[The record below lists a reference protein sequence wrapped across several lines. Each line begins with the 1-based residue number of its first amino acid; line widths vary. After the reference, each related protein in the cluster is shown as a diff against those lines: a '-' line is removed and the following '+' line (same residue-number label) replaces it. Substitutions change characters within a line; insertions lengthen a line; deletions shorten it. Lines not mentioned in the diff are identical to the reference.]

1 MALNV
6 SNMKE
11 DMIRRAFDLFDR
23 DGDGKISQAELGD
36 VLKTLNRSATEAD
49 IRELIGGS
57 VSGMFTARGGSI
69 DFETFKSMLVR
80 HGCPNVATRRSGV
93 ARRQHA
99 ARHSSAML
107 CALLLPPFSFF
118 LSLAH
123 MHVACPLWL
132 YVCRAAT
139 SRERARSPICRR
151 PSKCWTRRTGVT
163 LTP

>member
-11 DMIRRAFDLFDR
+11 DMIRRAFVLFDR

-93 ARRQHA
+93 RTHADSMPRATALPCFAR
-99 ARHSSAML
+99 
-107 CALLLPPFSFF
+107 CCYLLF
-118 LSLAH
+118 LSSSHLCTCTWP
-123 MHVACPLWL
+123 V
-132 YVCRAAT
+132 
-139 SRERARSPICRR
+139 RSGCMCAERR
-151 PSKCWTRRTGVT
+151 PQGNGRDHRFAGG
-163 LTP
+163 LQNARLGEQGLH